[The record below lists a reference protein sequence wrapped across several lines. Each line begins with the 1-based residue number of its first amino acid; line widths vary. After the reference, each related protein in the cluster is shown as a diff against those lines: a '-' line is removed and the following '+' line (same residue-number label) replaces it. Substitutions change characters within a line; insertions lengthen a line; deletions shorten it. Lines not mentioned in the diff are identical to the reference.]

1 MKAEALYIKIDKTTK
16 NGVTET
22 HLFPSDTDFV
32 CIKSYTNSRKREGG
46 APSISASFYF
56 SRPLDKEWSREE
68 YVEFDGEKYYA
79 TSIPSSSK
87 DGTSG
92 LYKHEASFTSKREV
106 LDNTLFFDVVSQK
119 PNDTNGGDKYRSNQ
133 TKFSFG
139 GNINEFV
146 SRINDSMAYCGL
158 YDKNGVDGYCI
169 VVDEGYG
176 TDEIKELS
184 FESQYLS
191 AVIQLIKTTFE
202 LDYYWVGKICHIGS
216 VQHDLSTSGNYGSRY
231 VLQYGSDAALMSIQR
246 SNTNNKAIDVITG
259 CGSSD
264 NIPYYYPNEDEFG
277 TAKYNIENANGST
290 IKNISIEKLNKWAS
304 SDIYN
309 KPFILFDVAEGSAD
323 INTSAYSIEK
333 GIVVKSD
340 TQQNPGQTMGN
351 NTIADET
358 FVPTLQHSGLFGY
371 FLTKYYDP
379 NVDFTSFG
387 YIVSNGSSTPANIK
401 NVKTNYVFPMHIS
414 IEGHAGSILDMSKFE
429 VSAFLY
435 TLDGMRSGGSILS
448 WESSSV
454 IKTVSIHSDAVS
466 PYPLKDKAGNPIK
479 KYMFPYDGD
488 YTIDITIEISINFQL
503 SASVS
508 ANPSIWRA
516 INSYERKFTFTG
528 SGLNYTLKS
537 EGSGLYMTC
546 GEELKCEY
554 ENCGI
559 TFADV
564 EKVLKAKARW
574 IYVTQDNGKGK
585 WVLEKDPNSN
595 ENTATK
601 VYITGRKWITPSTNL
616 MPSIYRKS
624 EGADRFYYATNTPSD
639 DQREIY
645 TIPGT
650 NTLYHFNNL
659 YKDKNPH
666 QGYVTFDDIKPTIR
680 GIRNDVIQKDGLG
693 QLFCEIADVAFDK
706 ADSDAKDENGNFLH
720 PYFYIKLHKFSGEF
734 GFDLFKHALESE
746 SGKIEM
752 IECHG
757 CPACSFPIMCYW
769 DKANNICYNPVSVD
783 KNGNLKAVR
792 EDYQDYIMQES
803 DIKSDTLN
811 QNSQTKEIWIAVQ
824 KETST
829 LGVVMPNA
837 SAGLKPQK
845 GDKFVITGIKA
856 PLVLITAAERR
867 LDEALIKHMS
877 ENNEDKFNY
886 SVKFSRIFLQENT
899 DFAAM
904 LSENTKLT
912 IKYNNELIDV
922 FVSNYQVKIDDNV
935 LTSVEVELV
944 TSLEV
949 GQNDIKQIV
958 QSVEGEVVR
967 SLGNI
972 PTGGSGFNAAIADK
986 MYLSKVKKDTAQEPI
1001 NFEKGLTFGNGAY
1014 RVTPEGVAIFKGLI
1028 SQIFKSGALGSGF
1041 KLGDYNGSGDSYLEV
1056 DRLLVRK
1063 AAEFVRLVIRE
1074 LQSVGGEIVL
1084 SPAAMK
1090 ISNVVYF
1097 EKGVYLPEYEALPL
1111 RYNVYRCYFSQKKGD
1126 EEIENQFVEGD
1137 LVRCQTFNVKEGVSE
1152 NVKNRY
1158 YWRKVYK
1165 VGKDFIDVLADFCD
1179 TGSDIPQAGDELV
1192 QMGNTTDT
1200 ARQSVVVLSAY
1211 GADAPS
1217 LKMYEGVDSYSLEN
1231 KEVFVLSRQEM
1242 FAIAD
1247 KFRFVTRKANGEIE
1261 STQSFAELVMSVD
1274 GLRTT
1279 VNRNKEELDGE
1290 IKSTQSQIIQT
1301 ANDIRT
1307 EVRRDYSTKKDVNDQ
1322 IAAVS
1327 SSITQTA
1334 TQIAMKVG
1342 YTLAERRNLLV
1353 GSLFRKQGEG
1363 FFLLRS
1369 KIYRTSAHEGAN
1381 VIFAPEAKAGGV
1393 QWGGAANS
1401 RNIHVT
1407 KGKTYTLA
1415 FWARTKSG
1423 KVEIVGE
1430 TIWHSSATDT
1440 SRPGGYTGP
1449 NGSAY
1454 LGGATITPSDG
1465 WYLYQKTF
1473 TVAANAPYEWI
1484 SVACLKVNAST
1495 ASQQAYIAHPILIEG
1510 TAKDLVCWSA
1520 SPNDYNYIGGNLL
1533 DNTRT
1538 FTKVGNL
1545 MRLDASIVTNESYN
1559 NGCSVIYAYG
1569 ASGYVEM
1576 AQWSVNTI
1584 IKKDEDYIF
1593 SFMAKG
1599 SGNLDAYMYSGT
1611 NLSIF
1616 AEDSER
1622 DTTTSNADGGRRFSL
1637 TSEWKRYWVH
1647 WRSEG
1652 IGIPNLVLIRCLQ
1665 GGKAWV
1671 TMPKLEVGATP
1682 TDWIEG
1688 KSGFIEDSGIAAKLL
1703 RTGLDIENGKIT
1715 ATADRFEIRNNSGE
1729 TTASVN
1735 EKGEF
1740 ETYSGLFS
1748 GFVRKRLTTI
1758 TLNNIDKYLSKK
1770 KPIQNGYVTL
1780 DFVAAGSYI
1789 ELSGNFG
1796 SKLGSAYPVVTLPFY
1811 QPANTA
1817 WKALVSDSLIGEA
1830 FTPKGAAA
1838 YLGQTFIIRNNT
1850 SGSPTT
1856 TINLVGYTS
1865 LVGGKDIS
1873 KPYWLER
1880 GWMAILTCEFVYVP
1894 ANRTY
1899 SIVWNGYNVPF
1910 ESPTAQSDDGKPVN
1924 DGGEQE
1930 AMSDDPT
1937 TEEEQSKE

>member
-16 NGVTET
+16 DGVTET

-414 IEGHAGSILDMSKFE
+414 IEGHAGSILDMSEFE

-466 PYPLKDKAGNPIK
+466 PYPLKEKAGNPIK

-867 LDEALIKHMS
+867 LDEALVKHMS

-886 SVKFSRIFLQENT
+886 SVKFSRIFLQENI

-922 FVSNYQVKIDDNV
+922 FVNNYQVKIDDNV

-949 GQNDIKQIV
+949 GQNDIKQIA

-972 PTGGSGFNAAIADK
+972 PAGGSGFNAAIADK
-986 MYLSKVKKDTAQEPI
+986 MYLSKIKKDTAQEPI
-1001 NFEKGLTFGNGAY
+1001 NFEKGLTFGNGAH

-1028 SQIFKSGALGSGF
+1028 SQIFKSGALGFGF

-1084 SPAAMK
+1084 SPAAMQ

-1126 EEIENQFVEGD
+1126 EEIENQFVEDD
-1137 LVRCQTFNVKEGVSE
+1137 LVRCQTFNVKEGVNE

-1247 KFRFVTRKANGEIE
+1247 KFRFVTRKANGEIK

-1279 VNRNKEELDGE
+1279 VNNNKSEVDGQ
-1290 IKSTQSQIIQT
+1290 ISKISSQ
-1301 ANDIRT
+1301 
-1307 EVRRDYSTKKDVNDQ
+1307 
-1322 IAAVS
+1322 
-1327 SSITQTA
+1327 ITQTA
-1334 TQIAMKVG
+1334 GKITTLTKEQTAMGNKISKIEQSTEKISLQVE
-1342 YTLAERRNLLV
+1342 TTTNLKNCIV
-1353 GSLFRKQGEG
+1353 GSA
-1363 FFLLRS
+1363 LRPWDDIV
-1369 KIYRTSAHEGAN
+1369 KIAAGLSQAVNIING
-1381 VIFAPEAKAGGV
+1381 GGV
-1393 QWGGAANS
+1393 GGSNYAVFNAQ
-1401 RNIHVT
+1401 
-1407 KGKTYTLA
+1407 
-1415 FWARTKSG
+1415 
-1423 KVEIVGE
+1423 
-1430 TIWHSSATDT
+1430 
-1440 SRPGGYTGP
+1440 
-1449 NGSAY
+1449 
-1454 LGGATITPSDG
+1454 GATANTWTGLYFKDVRVTPG
-1465 WYLYQKTF
+1465 
-1473 TVAANAPYEWI
+1473 
-1484 SVACLKVNAST
+1484 
-1495 ASQQAYIAHPILIEG
+1495 
-1510 TAKDLVCWSA
+1510 
-1520 SPNDYNYIGGNLL
+1520 
-1533 DNTRT
+1533 
-1538 FTKVGNL
+1538 
-1545 MRLDASIVTNESYN
+1545 
-1559 NGCSVIYAYG
+1559 
-1569 ASGYVEM
+1569 
-1576 AQWSVNTI
+1576 
-1584 IKKDEDYIF
+1584 KKYIF
-1593 SFMAKG
+1593 SVWTKVIMATD
-1599 SGNLDAYMYSGT
+1599 SGAYYTIKRFDNGVAGAVVESKNYPNIVGDWALYTSQITVPSGCSRLLIETAIRKNGTINLCRLMLMEGT
-1611 NLSIF
+1611 EYGGWSLSPYDKTE
-1616 AEDSER
+1616 A
-1622 DTTTSNADGGRRFSL
+1622 G
-1637 TSEWKRYWVH
+1637 
-1647 WRSEG
+1647 
-1652 IGIPNLVLIRCLQ
+1652 
-1665 GGKAWV
+1665 
-1671 TMPKLEVGATP
+1671 KLE
-1682 TDWIEG
+1682 TDL
-1688 KSGFIEDSGIAAKLL
+1688 KS
-1703 RTGLDIENGKIT
+1703 TGVDIENGKIT

-1796 SKLGSAYPVVTLPFY
+1796 SKFGSAYPVVTLPFY